1 MIEFKPKY
9 VTVDDFNNYHN
20 MNLRDMLLS
29 YGNDSY
35 AAEKFLFK
43 VETQLLN
50 WIDNV
55 TFRRKNWNQLNA
67 KQYQNL
73 QLAILEQAMYV
84 FKNGD
89 ISLDSGYNPEQGI
102 IAQRGQ
108 LNRLRVSQAA
118 IDYLSNAGLYNLVVK
133 NRPRTFSGVTADL
146 NKF

>member
-1 MIEFKPKY
+1 MIDFKPKY

-50 WIDNV
+50 WIDNA

-73 QLAILEQAMYV
+73 QLAHL
-84 FKNGD
+84 F
-89 ISLDSGYNPEQGI
+89 
-102 IAQRGQ
+102 
-108 LNRLRVSQAA
+108 LNVLMAH
-118 IDYLSNAGLYNLVVK
+118 
-133 NRPRTFSGVTADL
+133 
-146 NKF
+146 